1 MTSPP
6 STTHVLKN
14 ENILSPVACSNDN
27 NRVSR
32 TVVEEE
38 EPEDED
44 EVVTSHR
51 GGGGGA
57 SHPASRA
64 SVNAPRHLLDGGE
77 EREGGD
83 DDISTIAG
91 MRAGG
96 SGMVNT
102 VIAERES
109 AYQAKGR
116 RNQMVRLLGGVG
128 VRSWGRGR
136 GGGVF

>member
-1 MTSPP
+1 M
-6 STTHVLKN
+6 
-14 ENILSPVACSNDN
+14 
-27 NRVSR
+27 
-32 TVVEEE
+32 EEE
-38 EPEDED
+38 EPEDDDD
-44 EVVTSHR
+44 EVVTNNR
-51 GGGGGA
+51 GGGA

-64 SVNAPRHLLDGGE
+64 SVNAPRHLLEGGE

-83 DDISTIAG
+83 DDVGTIAG

-116 RNQMVRLLGGVG
+116 RNQMVRGWVCLLGGRVAT
-128 VRSWGRGR
+128 VILRRERYLAR
-136 GGGVF
+136 GGVCEDLLRWDVGGERFFP